1 MRFTTSKETGDPNTN
16 ISCRDVEG
24 IAVIVEERCKM
35 LSQLFGDNIFPDF
48 LLDNF
53 KFILIDLDNTVDST
67 IDVIMEHILNSH
79 D

>member
-1 MRFTTSKETGDPNTN
+1 MRFTTSKEARDPNAD
-16 ISCRDVEG
+16 ISSGDVEG
-24 IAVIVEERCKM
+24 IAIIVEESGKM
-35 LSQLFGDNIFPDF
+35 LSQFLRDNIFPNF
-48 LLDNF
+48 LLNNF